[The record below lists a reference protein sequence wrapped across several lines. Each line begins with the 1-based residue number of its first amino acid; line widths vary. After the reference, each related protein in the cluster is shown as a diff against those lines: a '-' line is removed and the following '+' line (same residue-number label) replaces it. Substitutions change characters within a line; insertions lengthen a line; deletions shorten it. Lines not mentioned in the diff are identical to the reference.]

1 MEQIGSLS
9 LLDHVVFVVYFA
21 FLIGMSWRLGRGQ
34 HDQADYYVSGR
45 KMPWWAIGIST
56 AATQTSAI
64 GFMSIPAFVGMKP
77 GGGMKLLQGEF
88 ILPIA
93 MIFVM
98 VFLIPFFRKLE
109 LISVYEYLEKRFDPS
124 VKYLISAVFLFSR
137 GLATAVGL
145 YVTAIVVSTVFKT
158 PLWLTILLIG
168 GITLVYDTI
177 GGMKAVIYSDVLQLG
192 VLLMGAVLIIA
203 YSVSEVGGYGMFKEI
218 VSTQMA
224 DRLQI
229 LDFKH
234 HGLGDGGE
242 FSFWPQL
249 IGGFFLLSAY
259 YGTDQTQAQRGLSAA
274 TLAGTKKALIF
285 NGFFRFPLSLLYV
298 AIGLAIGAYAV
309 EHAQFVETVNSMG
322 KVDYMVPVFIMN
334 NIPHG
339 FKALIF
345 VAVLAAAMSS
355 LDSAL
360 NSLSAASMED
370 FVNPLVI
377 KKGRTKKSFLFWGKA
392 TTVLWGAII
401 TVFAYYVG
409 NISSTV
415 IEAVGIVGSAF
426 YGPILAAFLLGVCF
440 RKVTARG
447 AFVGIVAG
455 VLFNLVLHFWF
466 QQIFW
471 FWWNCFGCLV
481 SVAVGLF
488 ASLLDRN
495 AANKENS
502 EYIIWNTNLLAGE
515 KSWMPVYLGL
525 VGYMFFMILVSWLI
539 PLIFE

>member
-9 LLDHVVFVVYFA
+9 SLDYLIFVLYFSL
-21 FLIGMSWRLGRGQ
+21 LIGMSWKLGKGQ

-64 GFMSIPAFVGMKP
+64 GFMSIPAFVAMKP

-88 ILPIA
+88 ALPLA

-109 LISVYEYLEKRFDPS
+109 LISVYEYLDMRFNSS
-124 VKYLISAVFLFSR
+124 VKYLISGVFLFSR
-137 GLATAVGL
+137 GLATAVAL
-145 YVTAIVVSTVFKT
+145 YMTAIVVSTVFKM
-158 PLWLTILLIG
+158 PLWITIMLIG

-192 VLLMGAVLIIA
+192 ILLMGAFLIIG
-203 YSVSEVGGYGMFKEI
+203 YSIDAVGGFGAFKEV
-218 VSTQMA
+218 VSLRMA
-224 DRLQI
+224 DRLQV

-234 HGLGDGGE
+234 HGLGDGVD
-242 FSFWPQL
+242 FSFWPQM

-259 YGTDQTQAQRGLSAA
+259 YGCDQTQAQRGLSAA

-298 AIGLAIGAYAV
+298 LIGLAIGAYAV
-309 EHAQFVETVNSMG
+309 EHVQFTNIVNSMG

-334 NIPHG
+334 NIPSG

-360 NSLSAASMED
+360 NSLSAASVED
-370 FVNPLVI
+370 FVKPLI
-377 KKGRTKKSFLFWGKA
+377 LKSDNSDKSFLFWSKG
-392 TTVLWGAII
+392 TTVFWGIII
-401 TVFAYYVG
+401 TLLAYYVG

-426 YGPILAAFLLGVCF
+426 YGPILAAFLLGVAF
-440 RKVTARG
+440 KRVTAKG
-447 AFVGIVAG
+447 AFIGIVSG
-455 VLFNLVLHFWF
+455 VFFNLILHLWF
-466 QQIFW
+466 EQIFW
-471 FWWNCFGCLV
+471 LWWNFFGCMVSIFVGLLV
-481 SVAVGLF
+481 SLF
-488 ASLLDRN
+488 DKPPDYKKIS
-495 AANKENS
+495 K
-502 EYIIWNTNLLAGE
+502 YIIWSPGLFEKEKPWFPIYWALIGYLLL
-515 KSWMPVYLGL
+515 MV
-525 VGYMFFMILVSWLI
+525 FISWLI
-539 PLIFE
+539 PLFFK